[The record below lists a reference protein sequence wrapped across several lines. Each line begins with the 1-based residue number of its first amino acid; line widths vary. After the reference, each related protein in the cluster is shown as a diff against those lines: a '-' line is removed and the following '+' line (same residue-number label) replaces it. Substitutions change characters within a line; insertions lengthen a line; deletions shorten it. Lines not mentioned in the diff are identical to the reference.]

1 MSNTIE
7 SIRARRAAI
16 NQRLDALTTI
26 IEQTGNTLST
36 AEVNEVCQLNAEQS
50 ALDASELAIL
60 DRDRRAAAAAQPAK
74 PRGVASVP
82 GAAPAVLTRTTQAQ
96 RNGDAFAGQS
106 FARINLARL
115 RAALLNQRGEQVHA
129 PAELARQFP
138 DRPELAQIAAAHI
151 RRMAAGVEG
160 GGVLS
165 GEAGSELRNLDAQFT
180 GDFVTYLHG
189 KTLFDQI
196 GFRKVPRDVRIK
208 GMDGAFGG
216 SWVGEK
222 RPIPVSIGSFSS
234 VDLDSRKV
242 AGLTYLSRDLIE
254 RSAPAAEMLFRDGLT
269 AALSVAVDTLAFSA
283 TAVSANVAP
292 AGLYNGIAGQASA
305 GGGLADLYT
314 DLGYLTN
321 VLVAAKNSDGNL
333 VLVSNRALAN
343 QISLLTRPDT
353 GLPAFEGKVTMNG
366 GTLNGLAYRT
376 GDNVLANNLVLLKPD
391 DIWVINDGGVRVD
404 LSTDAT
410 IEADT
415 APTGEGVTPTAQSA
429 NMLSMF
435 QTDAVAIRAI
445 RDLNWQYRRTN
456 TTVTARITGADY
468 NGVASTG

>member
-1 MSNTIE
+1 MNTIE

-16 NQRLDALTTI
+16 NQRLDALTAI

-36 AEVNEVCQLNAEQS
+36 AEVNEVAQLNAEQS
-50 ALDASELAIL
+50 ALDASELAL
-60 DRDRRAAAAAQPAK
+60 LERDRRAAAAAQPAK
-74 PRGVASVP
+74 PRGVASLP
-82 GAAPAVLTRTTQAQ
+82 GSAPAVLRHTRAQ
-96 RNGDAFAGQS
+96 LSGDQFEGQS

-115 RAALLNQRGEQVHA
+115 REALLRQRGEQVHA

-151 RRMAAGVEG
+151 RRMAAGIEG

-165 GEAGSELRNLDAQFT
+165 GESGSELRNLDAQYT
-180 GDFVTYLHG
+180 GDFISYLHG

-196 GFRKVPRDVRIK
+196 GFRRVPRDVRVK
-208 GMDGAFGG
+208 GQDGAFGG

-222 RPIPVSIGSFSS
+222 RPIPVSIGSFSN

-283 TAVSANVAP
+283 TAVSANVSP

-305 GGGLADLYT
+305 GGGLADLYA

-366 GTLNGLAYRT
+366 GTLNGLGYKT

-410 IEADT
+410 IEASD

-429 NMLSMF
+429 AMVSMF
-435 QTDAVAIRAI
+435 QTDMVAIRAI

-456 TTVTARITGADY
+456 TTVTARVTAANYD
-468 NGVASTG
+468 GVASTS